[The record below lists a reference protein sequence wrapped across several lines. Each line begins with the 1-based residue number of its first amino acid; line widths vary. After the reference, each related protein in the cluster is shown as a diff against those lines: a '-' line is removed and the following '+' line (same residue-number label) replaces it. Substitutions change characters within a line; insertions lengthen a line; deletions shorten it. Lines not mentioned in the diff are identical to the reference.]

1 MKPILD
7 ALHNNSSSYEMTRR
21 TALLGSAA
29 VVIAAYAQSPIS
41 TTANAAALSLDE
53 ARAIAKEATIYGF
66 PLVDS
71 YRVQYSYFVDR
82 GGPEYKADWNTLFNN
97 ARVYTPDDKSIQT
110 PNSDTPYSYVGVDL
124 RAEPVVFTVP
134 AVEKGRYYSLQ
145 FIDMYTFDF
154 AYVGSRATGNGA
166 GSYLLAGP
174 K

>member
-21 TALLGSAA
+21 TALLGSAT

-71 YRVQYSYFVDR
+71 
-82 GGPEYKADWNTLFNN
+82 
-97 ARVYTPDDKSIQT
+97 
-110 PNSDTPYSYVGVDL
+110 
-124 RAEPVVFTVP
+124 
-134 AVEKGRYYSLQ
+134 
-145 FIDMYTFDF
+145 
-154 AYVGSRATGNGA
+154 
-166 GSYLLAGP
+166 
-174 K
+174 